1 MHALS
6 SSMSTNTPASP
17 RSPTTLVAKRT
28 SGSVIEARGSR
39 TWAGTRRPRVAT
51 TLPRNADAPCA
62 VRVWVDLTNS
72 PHVLVLRPVIE
83 ALRRRGAEVDVTARD
98 FAQTVGLAERFGIGA
113 E

>member
-6 SSMSTNTPASP
+6 RSMSTKTPASP

-28 SGSVIEARGSR
+28 SGSVSDAGGSR
-39 TWAGTRRPRVAT
+39 IPGTSRPRVAT
-51 TLPRNADAPCA
+51 PLPRDARAPRP

-72 PHVLVLRPVIE
+72 PHVLVMRPIVE
-83 ALRRRGAEVDVTARD
+83 ALRARGGGGEVRVRD
-98 FAQTVGLAERFGIGA
+98 FGQTGGLAARFGV